1 MFSLVAL
8 LTLAAEPAPISRLD
22 LARTWEAAQLFH
34 PSMMHR
40 ESVVDEGFVAAV
52 KALDAAK
59 TAEERR
65 AAAALI
71 LAPLKDPSTRVFVP
85 PEVTPG
91 AFFDDADGG
100 VLTIHAARM
109 PNTEWADPLM
119 ETATRFVVDLR
130 GATLDNPMMGVSVFP
145 SRRVVLP
152 AVQSMAH
159 AGFDSNRPSIFTS
172 RMEQT
177 PGAVFRA
184 DAESVKRRFAIVL
197 NAEDPIPDWA
207 IAQREAGLAVFVS
220 GAELSDDSALSSTDV
235 PLGDG
240 AIARVR
246 TGEYIGGGGLVA
258 TDVRVPKGKDPL
270 VVAREALRGNA
281 RPKKLTRTAKVIE
294 PLREFKLGEV
304 DEKLPDREHRLLG
317 ALRLWMVARRFW
329 AYPSLRR
336 IDADEEL
343 LELLSLVEAA
353 DTPQAYRDV
362 ISEGAMLLMPDSH
375 VRVWSKELAS
385 ALTWPPFNVK
395 LIDDLPVVT
404 DVTDKAGNV
413 RKWDIIE
420 RIDGEKL
427 TLRVAERLR
436 TSPGSRLDGRQMV
449 ALEAALNRKPGAHQV
464 MVFHASGGSEMAQVT
479 WDEEEAAKLMAPRGS
494 APHFKVLADNIG
506 FIDLVNLTA
515 DEVDAAMNAVK
526 DTRALIFDV
535 RGYPHGT
542 AFDIGPRLGFNKDI
556 SGVAQICVP
565 IVRSAASGLERVCEA
580 SLQRLPAWE
589 GERYTNPVIALIDN
603 EAISHAEHSCLI
615 LEAYT
620 NVTFIGSP
628 TRGANGNVSHV
639 ALPGGLSVSFTG
651 LEVRHA
657 DGRQLQTTGIV
668 PQILVRPTIAGLR
681 AGRDQ
686 VLERALTFV
695 RTGK

>member
-40 ESVVDEGFVAAV
+40 ESAVDEGFVVAV
-52 KALDAAK
+52 KALEAAN
-59 TAEERR
+59 TPEERR

-71 LAPLKDPSTRVFVP
+71 LAPLKDPATRVFAA

-91 AFFDDADGG
+91 PYFEEADGG
-100 VLTIHAARM
+100 VLTIYAARM
-109 PNTEWADPLM
+109 PNSEWADPLM

-130 GATLDNPMMGVSVFP
+130 GVTVDNPMMGVSVFP
-145 SRRVVLP
+145 SRQVVLP

-159 AGFDSNRPSIFTS
+159 AGFDSNHPSIFTS

-177 PGAVFRA
+177 PGSVFRA
-184 DAESVKRRFAIVL
+184 DPESEKRRFAIVL

-220 GAELSDDSALSSTDV
+220 VAELTDDSSLSSTDV
-235 PLGDG
+235 HLGDG

-246 TGEYIGGGGLVA
+246 TSEYVGGGGLVA
-258 TDVRVPKGKDPL
+258 TDVRVPKGKDAL
-270 VVAREALRGNA
+270 AIAREALRTNA
-281 RPKKLTRTAKVIE
+281 KPKKLTRAAKPLE
-294 PLREFKLGEV
+294 PLRDFSLGKV
-304 DEKLPDREHRLLG
+304 DEKFPDREHRMLG
-317 ALRLWMVARRFW
+317 ALRVWLVARRFW

-336 IDADEEL
+336 VDADEEL
-343 LELLSLVEAA
+343 MEMLAFVEAA
-353 DTPQAYRDV
+353 TTPPAYRDA
-362 ISEGAMLLMPDSH
+362 IAEGAMLLMPDSH
-375 VRVWSKELAS
+375 VSVWSKELS
-385 ALTWPPFNVK
+385 DALAWPPFSVT
-395 LIDDLPVVT
+395 LIDEQPVVT
-404 DVTDKAGNV
+404 AVTSAAGKI
-413 RKWDIIE
+413 RKGDIID
-420 RIDGEKL
+420 RVDGEKL
-427 TLRVAERLR
+427 TVRAAERLR
-436 TSPGSRLDGRQMV
+436 VTPGSRVDGRKK
-449 ALEAALNRKPGAHQV
+449 AALTDALHRKPGAHQV
-464 MVFHASGGSEMAQVT
+464 LVFHASGGSELVQVT
-479 WDEEEAAKLMAPRGS
+479 WSEEEAQFLADQRPPP
-494 APHFKVLADNIG
+494 PHFEVLADNIG
-506 FIDLVNLTA
+506 FIDLVHLMP
-515 DEVDAAMNAVK
+515 DEVDAAMTAIK
-526 DTRALIFDV
+526 DTRALIFDI

-542 AFDIGPRLGFNKDI
+542 AFDIGPRLGLEKRVA
-556 SGVAQICVP
+556 GVAQFCLP
-565 IVRSAASGLERVCEA
+565 IVRSGNEAERTCEA
-580 SLQRLPAWE
+580 SLQQLPVWE

-639 ALPGGLSVSFTG
+639 VLPGGLSVSFTG

-681 AGRDQ
+681 AGRDE
-686 VLERALTFV
+686 VLERALTFI
-695 RTGK
+695 RTRK